1 MAKIKYTEE
10 QIKELKINS
19 NVKNVTPKHII
30 FTKKFKLEAVK
41 LAKEHIS
48 SKEIFKQFW
57 FPEYIINSVIPKN
70 SISRWKRNIKIKWT
84 IEENKWQKKKEIID
98 FDKMTLKEQNEYLK
112 AKVLLLEELNNVL
125 DSGYP

>member
-48 SKEIFKQFW
+48 SKEIFKQF
-57 FPEYIINSVIPKN
+57 
-70 SISRWKRNIKIKWT
+70 
-84 IEENKWQKKKEIID
+84 
-98 FDKMTLKEQNEYLK
+98 
-112 AKVLLLEELNNVL
+112 
-125 DSGYP
+125 